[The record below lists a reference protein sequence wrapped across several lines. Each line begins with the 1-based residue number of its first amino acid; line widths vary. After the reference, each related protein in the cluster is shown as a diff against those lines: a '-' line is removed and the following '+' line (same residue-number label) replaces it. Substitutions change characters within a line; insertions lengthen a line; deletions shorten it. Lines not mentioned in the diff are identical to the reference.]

1 MRILA
6 ALLAFTAA
14 ASAPLVAAEPV
25 VLVRCGRL
33 IDGRGDQALTS
44 VVVQVT
50 GQRITAIGKDVPAV
64 PGAQTIDLHEATCL
78 PGLIDLHAHILI
90 NPGDV
95 LADSLRKSSARKAL
109 EGLRNARVRLQ
120 NGFTTL
126 RDPGDED
133 LYYSTI
139 EIRDAIARGDFE
151 GPRLFVAP
159 HMISSTGGHGDFN
172 DLAADLALQVPNVVV
187 DGPDA
192 MRKAVREEIKHG
204 ADWIKLAATGGV
216 MSAADDPRAQAFTD
230 EELRA
235 AVDEA
240 HRHGRKVTVHAIGT
254 GGIKAALRAGVDGIE
269 HGLLID
275 DEAIAMMKE
284 RGVTLVTTSNIEPSN
299 LYRDG
304 LQRAKFLPAIALLE
318 QHCEVVQ
325 LLAPHDYRLR
335 ALTQAGIYF
344 SPLGADAERGLDA
357 CFERLAP
364 GSRRP
369 EPEIQV
375 NGRAIAVKRRA
386 DGVIWF
392 DFAALCEGPRAVAD
406 YIELAQSFNT
416 VLISD
421 VPQFSPQM
429 ENAARRFVNLVDEFY
444 DRGVNLVLSAAVPI
458 PDLYRGER
466 LRAEFARTQSRL
478 IEMQSGEYLA
488 REHR

>member
-1 MRILA
+1 MRIPIVVLA
-6 ALLAFTAA
+6 LTA
-14 ASAPLVAAEPV
+14 ASAASLGAAEPV
-25 VLVRCGRL
+25 TLVRCGRL
-33 IDGRGDQALTS
+33 IDGRGDQPTGAVT
-44 VVVQVT
+44 VQVAQ
-50 GQRITAIGKDVPAV
+50 GRIAAIGNALPA
-64 PGAQTIDLHEATCL
+64 PSAARTIDLQDATCL
-78 PGLIDLHAHILI
+78 PGFIDLHAHILI

-172 DLAADLALQVPNVVV
+172 DLAADLAIQIPNVVV

-240 HRHGRKVTVHAIGT
+240 HRHGRKVTVHAIGA
-254 GGIKAALRAGVDGIE
+254 GGIKATLRAGVDCVE

-275 DEAIAMMKE
+275 AEGIAMMKE
-284 RGVTLVTTSNIEPSN
+284 RHVPLVPTIYVLDYIIEEGERTGIPAD
-299 LYRDG
+299 RIAKARG
-304 LQRAKFLPAIALLE
+304 LQ
-318 QHCEVVQ
+318 
-325 LLAPHDYRLR
+325 
-335 ALTQAGIYF
+335 
-344 SPLGADAERGLDA
+344 AERD
-357 CFERLAP
+357 
-364 GSRRP
+364 
-369 EPEIQV
+369 
-375 NGRAIAVKRRA
+375 RAIRA
-386 DGVIWF
+386 A
-392 DFAALCEGPRAVAD
+392 FAAGLTIAFG
-406 YIELAQSFNT
+406 
-416 VLISD
+416 SD
-421 VPQFSPQM
+421 TIFPHETANREFARMVRLGLSPM
-429 ENAARRFVNLVDEFY
+429 GAIKAATANAARVLGIDEDVGTLEVGKRADLV
-444 DRGVNLVLSAAVPI
+444 AVPGN
-458 PDLYRGER
+458 PLADVTALESVSFVMKDGRVVRPAPER
-466 LRAEFARTQSRL
+466 P
-478 IEMQSGEYLA
+478 
-488 REHR
+488 